1 MLKRFP
7 TPVLLAMLVSAC
19 LAVAACG
26 SNSTTGS
33 TGGTPAGSTPAATA
47 TAAFTGTT
55 TVPVAS
61 TAECGKL
68 FSLSEANQATSPVSP
83 ATMIFALEVSGSA
96 LCYYESAAHQTN
108 VALVFKPYSGGNL
121 SQNLKSA
128 VSSSVSKVQI
138 VSSQVVSGVGNQAEY
153 VTITGS
159 STVNGVAVPIKEN
172 ILFVVDGAVS
182 FGIINI
188 IYNNVD
194 PLGSASA
201 STVLAGFEQIA
212 RLVMSR
218 L

>member
-1 MLKRFP
+1 M
-7 TPVLLAMLVSAC
+7 
-19 LAVAACG
+19 
-26 SNSTTGS
+26 
-33 TGGTPAGSTPAATA
+33 
-47 TAAFTGTT
+47 
-55 TVPVAS
+55 PVAS

-68 FSLSEANQATSPVSP
+68 LSVSEANQDTSPVSP
-83 ATMIFALEVSGSA
+83 ATMVFPLEVSGTG

-121 SQNLKSA
+121 TQNIQSTL
-128 VSSSVSKVQI
+128 SSSVSQVKL

-159 STVNGVAVPIKEN
+159 STVNGVVMPVKEN

-182 FGIINI
+182 FGIINV

-201 STVLAGFEQIA
+201 STVLSDFEQIA
-212 RLVMSR
+212 QLIISH

>member
-1 MLKRFP
+1 VLQRFP
-7 TPVLLAMLVSAC
+7 TPVLLAVLVSAC

-26 SNSTTGS
+26 GSTSAS

-47 TAAFTGTT
+47 TAAFSAAT
-55 TVPVAS
+55 TVPVAT

-68 FSLSEANQATSPVSP
+68 LTLSEANQATSPVSP
-83 ATMIFALEVSGSA
+83 ATMIFALEVSGTG

-121 SQNLKSA
+121 SQNLQSA
-128 VSSSVSKVQI
+128 VSSSVSKVKI
-138 VSSQVVSGVGNQAEY
+138 VSSQVVSGVGSQAEY

-194 PLGSASA
+194 PLGSASP
-201 STVLAGFEQIA
+201 STVLTDFEQIA
-212 RLVMSR
+212 RLVISR